1 MEKPV
6 RWCFLQHFMRNI
18 CIACLLSFVSKCWC
32 LYLFVSLF
40 ILSCQWYVSW
50 IRCSSSSSSSSWLG
64 GLGRIFGA
72 CAGGHGLRD
81 GEPAENMGSLN
92 CRFEMLMTMLI
103 ISQLFLGSTILSHS
117 LVSEIWNMCQTRT
130 LPETDNKAPKNWCG
144 RSFRFLLRWRNGA
157 NWKVLRELFG
167 V

>member
-1 MEKPV
+1 MERPV

-18 CIACLLSFVSKCWC
+18 CVACPFSCVSKCWC

-50 IRCSSSSSSSSWLG
+50 ILCSSSSSSWLG

-81 GEPAENMGSLN
+81 GEPAENMGSL
-92 CRFEMLMTMLI
+92 RFETAEL
-103 ISQLFLGSTILSHS
+103 SCWSTILSHS
-117 LVSEIWNMCQTRT
+117 LVSEICV
-130 LPETDNKAPKNWCG
+130 KHAPSLKLTTKHLTNG
-144 RSFRFLLRWRNGA
+144 VIGVFVSFWDGA
-157 NWKVLRELFG
+157 NWKVLRELFWSIICYMSRF
-167 V
+167 

>member
-18 CIACLLSFVSKCWC
+18 CIACRFSCVSKCWC

-50 IRCSSSSSSSSWLG
+50 IRCSSSSSSWLG

-72 CAGGHGLRD
+72 CAGGLGLRD

-117 LVSEIWNMCQTRT
+117 LVSEICV
-130 LPETDNKAPKNWCG
+130 KHAPSLKLTTKTPKKWCG
-144 RSFRFLLRWRNGA
+144 WEGATWAIWSIICYMSRF
-157 NWKVLRELFG
+157 
-167 V
+167 